1 MNAAVFVTILVTL
14 IVIAAIMLLLPAMMP
29 PTVPMGVNVP
39 VARQDEP
46 VIRSARHRYFWM
58 IGAAWLLAVVV
69 LVALVFVSPVAAA
82 IVSTLLFVVGTA
94 VAYIVARQ
102 AIVRAK
108 HEGQW
113 YKGVQV
119 RLVGSVT
126 VDPVHAPVP
135 AGWFAASLLLL
146 AIAAAIG
153 VGVYDSLPAQVPVHW
168 GAGGAPDR
176 YAEKSI
182 WAVFGPLIIGGIVLC
197 GIFALSF
204 LNRVVPVRG
213 LPSAEAE
220 QNVLRARAIRSAVS
234 ALLGRLMFVITL
246 TLAWISVVS
255 WLLPESHWA
264 VSAGTLVM
272 LALILLVLV
281 LFLVRW
287 GRIIRSGVPK
297 PAASKSAADA
307 PDDDRFWKAGI
318 FYVNPDDPSIMVPR
332 RFGVGWTINL
342 GHPAGIAICVA
353 LLVVLLGIIVF
364 AMVSRAPR

>member
-14 IVIAAIMLLLPAMMP
+14 VVIAAIMLLLPAMMP
-29 PTVPMGVNVP
+29 PTIPMGVSVP

-46 VIRSARHRYFWM
+46 VIRSARRRYYVM

-69 LVALVFVSPVAAA
+69 LVALVFVAPVAAS
-82 IVSTLLFVVGTA
+82 IVSTLLFVVGTV
-94 VAYIVARQ
+94 VAYIIARQ

-108 HEGQW
+108 HDGQW
-113 YKGVQV
+113 YKGVKV

-153 VGVYDSLPAQVPVHW
+153 VGVYDSLPAQVPIHW
-168 GAGGAPDR
+168 DAGGAPDGF
-176 YAEKSI
+176 AVKSV

-197 GIFALSF
+197 GVFALSF

-213 LPSAEAE
+213 LPSSGGEG
-220 QNVLRARAIRSAVS
+220 NLVRARAIRSAVS
-234 ALLGRLMFVITL
+234 ALLGRVMFVITL
-246 TLAWISVVS
+246 ALAWISVAS
-255 WLLPESHWA
+255 WLFPQTHSA
-264 VSAGTLVM
+264 VAAGSFVM
-272 LALILLVLV
+272 LGLILLVLV
-281 LFLVRW
+281 LFLLRW
-287 GRIIRSGVPK
+287 SRIVRSGVPK
-297 PAASKSAADA
+297 PTDSTSAADA
-307 PDDDRFWKAGI
+307 PDDDRFWKAGV

-342 GHPAGIAICVA
+342 GHPAGIAIGVVL
-353 LLVVLLGIIVF
+353 LLVVVGLIVF
-364 AMVSRAPR
+364 AMVARAPR